1 MIEIN
6 GRSYCEN
13 CFGETKERVCP
24 HCGCDLSEFVSDPTL
39 LAPGSVLFGKYIIGN
54 VIGKGGFG
62 VTYLALDTVS
72 KRKVAVKEYFPYAL
86 ARRAVESSAVTVTF
100 ADGRE
105 AFELGAEKFYE
116 EARVVSKFKDNPNIV
131 KVYEYFYE
139 NDTAYL
145 VMEYLNGQI
154 LKEYIRDNG
163 TITAPQA
170 LHIALSIVNALEQAH
185 KASILHRDISP
196 DNIILCSNGT
206 VKLIDFGAARQV
218 VVELSQSFSVI
229 VKPGFAPLEQYNKKG
244 KQGPWTDIYS
254 LGATL
259 YFALTG
265 DIPDDPLTRF
275 DDDDTF
281 KENLFDIEP
290 KLWRIIKKA
299 ASLKNEDRYKN
310 AEEML
315 TDLKEA
321 GFEPLPVIP
330 PKNAEGTG
338 HNKLHG
344 GVMTAGSF
352 DYRQHLDFS
361 WDSVKERV
369 VFSDGDKDKV
379 LYATLYEERKELY
392 ELIYNCVANSDEA
405 VELAPHTYD
414 GKTVSTVYQRVLY
427 DNPQFYYAGD
437 CDVEPCEEGSDYIA
451 KIKPLYADVDRE
463 AMENEVK
470 EVVRVSRKDNTIDT
484 LCAIHNNMIATVKV
498 VGRDSDLL
506 SSSAYGA
513 AINKYADDI
522 GYAKA
527 FCYYVQTAGLP
538 CYVVEGE
545 YMGQP
550 RAWCRFKLEN
560 DIWYNADVYGD
571 KFAASLVTKLKLL
584 NDSSYFKTFFLT
596 NDDYMMSYGY
606 TLSPEYSRL
615 LQGEYRAAS
624 PKGNYYFQRNRK
636 YYYFSGPDATY
647 NCITTRL
654 AKIYSAEG
662 QNGVAIPT
670 APFVVDRLY
679 DKINERFL
687 IDMKEIYGIEE
698 TEFTMQYAPDTCIVH
713 YNKNWVE

>member
-13 CFGETKERVCP
+13 CFGETEEKICP
-24 HCGCDLSEFVSDPTL
+24 HCGSDSSEFVSDPTL

-116 EARVVSKFKDNPNIV
+116 EAKVVSKFRDNPNIV
-131 KVYEYFYE
+131 KVFEYFYE

-145 VMEYLNGQI
+145 VMEYLNGQT
-154 LKEYIRDNG
+154 LKEYIRDSG

-170 LHIALSIVNALEQAH
+170 LHIALSIVNALGQAH

-196 DNIILCSNGT
+196 DNIILCSDGT

-254 LGATL
+254 LGATI

-275 DDDDTF
+275 DDDEAF
-281 KENLFDIEP
+281 NENLFDIEP
-290 KLWRIIKKA
+290 KLWEIIRKA

-315 TDLKEA
+315 ADLQKA
-321 GFEPLPVIP
+321 GYEPQPVIP
-330 PKNAEGTG
+330 PKTEGVMVN
-338 HNKLHG
+338 NKLRG
-344 GVMTAGSF
+344 GVMPAGSF

-405 VELAPHTYD
+405 VELAPT
-414 GKTVSTVYQRVLY
+414 
-427 DNPQFYYAGD
+427 P
-437 CDVEPCEEGSDYIA
+437 
-451 KIKPLYADVDRE
+451 
-463 AMENEVK
+463 M
-470 EVVRVSRKDNTIDT
+470 
-484 LCAIHNNMIATVKV
+484 
-498 VGRDSDLL
+498 
-506 SSSAYGA
+506 
-513 AINKYADDI
+513 
-522 GYAKA
+522 
-527 FCYYVQTAGLP
+527 
-538 CYVVEGE
+538 
-545 YMGQP
+545 
-550 RAWCRFKLEN
+550 
-560 DIWYNADVYGD
+560 
-571 KFAASLVTKLKLL
+571 
-584 NDSSYFKTFFLT
+584 
-596 NDDYMMSYGY
+596 
-606 TLSPEYSRL
+606 
-615 LQGEYRAAS
+615 
-624 PKGNYYFQRNRK
+624 
-636 YYYFSGPDATY
+636 
-647 NCITTRL
+647 
-654 AKIYSAEG
+654 
-662 QNGVAIPT
+662 
-670 APFVVDRLY
+670 
-679 DKINERFL
+679 
-687 IDMKEIYGIEE
+687 
-698 TEFTMQYAPDTCIVH
+698 TE
-713 YNKNWVE
+713 KR

>member
-13 CFGETKERVCP
+13 CFGETEEKICP
-24 HCGCDLSEFVSDPTL
+24 HCGSDFSEFVSDPTL

-116 EARVVSKFKDNPNIV
+116 EAKVVSKFKDNLNIV
-131 KVYEYFYE
+131 KVFEYFYE

-145 VMEYLNGQI
+145 VMEYLNGQT
-154 LKEYIRDNG
+154 LKEYIRDSG

-196 DNIILCSNGT
+196 DNIILCSDGT

-275 DDDDTF
+275 DDDEIF
-281 KENLFDIEP
+281 NENLFDIEP
-290 KLWRIIKKA
+290 ELWKIIKKA
-299 ASLKNEDRYKN
+299 TSLKNEDRYKN

-315 TDLKEA
+315 IDLKGV

-330 PKNAEGTG
+330 SENTEGTSR
-338 HNKLHG
+338 NKLHG

-361 WDSVKERV
+361 WEVVKERV
-369 VFSDGDKDKV
+369 VFSDSDKDKV
-379 LYATLYEERKELY
+379 LYVTLDEKRKELY
-392 ELIYNCVANSDEA
+392 ELIYNCLANSDEA
-405 VELAPHTYD
+405 VELAPHAYD
-414 GKTVSTVYQRVLY
+414 GKTVSSVYQRVLY

-437 CDVEPCEEGSDYIA
+437 CDVESYEVDYIA
-451 KIKPLYADVDRE
+451 KVKPSYADVDRE

-470 EVVRVSRKDNTIDT
+470 EVVRASRKDNTIDT
-484 LCAIHNNMIATVKV
+484 LCAIHNNMIATIKV
-498 VGRDSDLL
+498 VNRGSDLL
-506 SSSAYGA
+506 SSSAYGVT
-513 AINKYADDI
+513 INKCADDI

-527 FCYYVQTAGLP
+527 FCYYARTAGLP
-538 CYVVEGE
+538 CYVIEGE

-571 KFAASLVTKLKLL
+571 KFAASLVTKLELL
-584 NDSSYFKTFFLT
+584 DDGSYFQTYFLI
-596 NDDYMMSYGY
+596 NDEYMTAYGY
-606 TLSPEYSRL
+606 SFSPEYSYL
-615 LQGEYRAAS
+615 TEGEYRANS
-624 PKGNYYFQRNRK
+624 PKGNYYFQRDRK
-636 YYYFSGPDATY
+636 LYFFSGPNATY
-647 NCITTRL
+647 LYITSNL
-654 AKIYSAEG
+654 ARNYSEKG
-662 QNGVAIPT
+662 QNGLSLPT
-670 APFVVDRLY
+670 APFVVDRLC
-679 DKINERFL
+679 DIMNERFRK
-687 IDMKEIYGIEE
+687 DMEETYCIED
-698 TEFTMQYAPDTCIVH
+698 TEFTMRYAPNNFIA
-713 YNKNWVE
+713 YFNKNWQGG